1 MASWLAEDASR
12 RRASK
17 RSKAASDDVKP
28 GGRVRSTEIALRVS
42 STFSNADGLTSSS
55 SGGERAAEHARGV
68 RVDRLIFEP
77 ELCKGR
83 TVA

>member
-1 MASWLAEDASR
+1 MASWPTEDASR
-12 RRASK
+12 RRVSK
-17 RSKAASDDVKP
+17 RSRAASDDVKP
-28 GGRVRSTEIALRVS
+28 GGRVRSIVIALSVS

-55 SGGERAAEHARGV
+55 AGGERAAEYARGV

-77 ELCKGR
+77 ELCRGR